1 MISSEAEASR
11 VRRGRSVVIA
21 AIAIAAITP
30 LLVLA
35 VVLTRD
41 TPVTERFII
50 TEGTRAALAA
60 GNVPENALPS
70 SLSLNVGDTL
80 EITNNDTEAHTYAFI
95 VLRPG
100 ETSRHTFRQAGV
112 FIGACTVNDHEEVT
126 ITVT

>member
-1 MISSEAEASR
+1 MISSEAEASP

>member
-1 MISSEAEASR
+1 MIVAI
-11 VRRGRSVVIA
+11 VV
-21 AIAIAAITP
+21 AAITP
-30 LLVLA
+30 LLLLA

-41 TPVTERFII
+41 TPSTQRFVI
-50 TEGTRAALAA
+50 TEGTRAALAV
-60 GNVPENALPS
+60 GNIPENALPS
-70 SLSLNVGDTL
+70 SLTLQVGDTL

>member
-1 MISSEAEASR
+1 MISSEAEASP

-41 TPVTERFII
+41 TPVTQRFII

>member
-41 TPVTERFII
+41 TPVTQRFII

>member
-1 MISSEAEASR
+1 M
-11 VRRGRSVVIA
+11 RRGRSVVIA

-41 TPVTERFII
+41 TPVTQRFII

-80 EITNNDTEAHTYAFI
+80 EITNEDSEAHTYAFI

-100 ETSRHTFRQAGV
+100 ETARHTFRQAGV

>member
-1 MISSEAEASR
+1 LISSEAEASR

-41 TPVTERFII
+41 TPVTQRFII

>member
-1 MISSEAEASR
+1 
-11 VRRGRSVVIA
+11 VIA
-21 AIAIAAITP
+21 AATP
-30 LLVLA
+30 LLLLA
-35 VVLTRD
+35 LVLTRN
-41 TPVTERFII
+41 TPQTQSFTIA
-50 TEGTRAALAA
+50 EGTRAAIVA
-60 GNVPENALPS
+60 GKTPENALPS

>member
-1 MISSEAEASR
+1 M
-11 VRRGRSVVIA
+11 RRGRSVVIA

-41 TPVTERFII
+41 TPVTQRFII

>member
-41 TPVTERFII
+41 TPVTQRFFI